1 MFLQTLISLKGWHT
15 MWLNFVKWKILVWSF
30 VYVNWNSFNDKLT
43 LFNLCLIDYL
53 KFQQLYLSYKS
64 MHVNY
69 AKAIDNS
76 FDSYS

>member
-1 MFLQTLISLKGWHT
+1 M

-30 VYVNWNSFNDKLT
+30 VYVNWHSFNDKLT

-64 MHVNY
+64 MQVNY
-69 AKAIDNS
+69 AKAIDNG

>member
-1 MFLQTLISLKGWHT
+1 MFLQTLISLEGWHT
-15 MWLNFVKWKILVWSF
+15 LWLNFVKWKILVWSF
-30 VYVNWNSFNDKLT
+30 VYVNWHDFNNKLT